1 MRASVTWIAAA
12 ACALLLALAAY
23 PVAGRAATSAATAPD
38 ADLARA
44 TAPPGGGPSG
54 ARFAHGLADWRVLG
68 PGAVSVRAG
77 GAPGRYC
84 AVRDNSTLVS
94 ALFTVPASHQML
106 FVTAR
111 APVGNPRVRVLARSG
126 TRDLLLGT
134 LTPGRTWKTFP
145 LSARGV
151 AGSAI
156 ALVLDP
162 VMGRTD
168 ALDLAKVGQTGIVA
182 PALTLARGVAERIH
196 RGPGAAQL
204 SLGSGPFS
212 AATTPF
218 RMPLDAV
225 TVSVWARAIVD
236 TQPTFE
242 LRAQT
247 GVLGSKTVV
256 GGWQPVRVSARGLRG
271 RLVALSIGSVDA
283 SGLQL
288 GLIGTV
294 QRSAH
299 LRLARTPDPKGTIL
313 IVRGSPL
320 IARARLRLVVTR
332 VSGRVQQRAVRLG
345 SSGRARVLLRGI
357 GPGARLMLAF
367 AGSEA
372 AAPATV
378 SR

>member
-12 ACALLLALAAY
+12 ACALLLAGAAY
-23 PVAGRAATSAATAPD
+23 PVAARSATSGVTAPD

-44 TAPPGGGPSG
+44 TAPPTGGPSG
-54 ARFAHGLADWRVLG
+54 ARFARGLADWNVLG
-68 PGAVSVRAG
+68 PGAVSVRSG
-77 GAPGRYC
+77 GARGRYC

-94 ALFTVPASHQML
+94 TPFIVPAAHQML

-111 APVGNPRVRVLARSG
+111 APAGNPRVRVVARIG
-126 TRDLLLGT
+126 PRDVLLGT
-134 LTPGRTWKTFP
+134 LEPGRTWKTFP

-151 AGSAI
+151 AGAMI
-156 ALVLDP
+156 QLVLDP

-168 ALDLAKVGQTGIVA
+168 ALDLAKVGETGVVA

-204 SLGSGPFS
+204 SLGVGPFS
-212 AATTPF
+212 ARTAPF
-218 RMPLDAV
+218 RIPRDAV
-225 TVSVWARAIVD
+225 TLSVWARAIVD
-236 TQPTFE
+236 TQPSVA
-242 LRAQT
+242 LRALDRT
-247 GVLGSKTVV
+247 LGSTTVV
-256 GGWQPVRVSARGLRG
+256 GGWRPIRVSARGLRG
-271 RLVALSIGSVDA
+271 MLVALTVDSADA

-294 QRSAH
+294 QRAAH
-299 LRLARTPDPKGTIL
+299 LRLARTLGPQGTLATI
-313 IVRGSPL
+313 RASPL
-320 IARARLRLVVTR
+320 LAHALLRLVVRRT
-332 VSGRVQQRAVRLG
+332 SGRVEQRVVRLG
-345 SSGRARVLLRGI
+345 VLGGARVRLKGI
-357 GPGARLMLAF
+357 GPGARLTLAF